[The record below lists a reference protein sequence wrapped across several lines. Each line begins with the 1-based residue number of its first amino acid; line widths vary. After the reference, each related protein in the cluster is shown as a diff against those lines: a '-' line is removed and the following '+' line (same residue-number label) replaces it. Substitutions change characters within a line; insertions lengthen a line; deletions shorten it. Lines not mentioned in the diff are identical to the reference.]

1 MVADE
6 LTKHLI
12 IGLVAAF
19 FTGKVVDAKKA
30 QENSK
35 GRKTYAQQALSCT
48 KIAQRLITAYFLGNI
63 PTIHG
68 AEMALAATST
78 TTTTT
83 TAMQT
88 FADYDYD
95 YDTASIQSFA
105 VHYVIIAVTL
115 LIVLMSIIFA
125 NFDWI
130 VELFSS
136 PVVIGAEDFV
146 DDDMDDDAKYHRHC
160 IWAASNPIIPTE
172 VPIPTKL
179 RCAEDPLDSIPMPIQ
194 LMASAPKEEPRVE
207 PASKEEHPQWPATR
221 GPVHRRTDTGT
232 QTKDCSWTNIMVQ
245 TDTHTVLTHTLGTQS
260 ETALCRN
267 ACVQAQTTYTAVRG
281 VQVPRFQPLPDSSH
295 GCFRG

>member
-1 MVADE
+1 MLSDKKASNDKRLRIVISALRQYYENPALQLKWIPTFMMVADE

-83 TAMQT
+83 TTTTAMQT

-105 VHYVIIAVTL
+105 LHYVVIAVTL
-115 LIVLMSIIFA
+115 LIVLASIIFA
-125 NFDWI
+125 NLDWI

-136 PVVIGAEDFV
+136 PVVIGAKPD
-146 DDDMDDDAKYHRHC
+146 K
-160 IWAASNPIIPTE
+160 

-179 RCAEDPLDSIPMPIQ
+179 RCDEDPLDSIPMPIQ
-194 LMASAPKEEPRVE
+194 LMASAPEEEPKVE
-207 PASKEEHPQWPATR
+207 PASKEEHPQWPSTR
-221 GPVHRRTDTGT
+221 GPVHRRTDMGT
-232 QTKDCSWTNIMVQ
+232 QTRSCSWSSIVVQ
-245 TDTHTVLTHTLGTQS
+245 YLGADRH
-260 ETALCRN
+260 ENCPHAHPGY
-267 ACVQAQTTYTAVRG
+267 AI
-281 VQVPRFQPLPDSSH
+281 
-295 GCFRG
+295 